1 MATPLLSA
9 LGLTPGPEFLDE
21 LRGLVNQGKVDY
33 KKLSLAT
40 ILEIRLRNSP
50 NRPTDCPCPN
60 AHYFNSHEK
69 LWPVQLTVK

>member
-40 ILEIRLRNSP
+40 ILEFRLRNSP
-50 NRPTDCPCPN
+50 NRPSPRPQDGGAPGAGSRT
-60 AHYFNSHEK
+60 F
-69 LWPVQLTVK
+69 